1 MLDLEHQ
8 QCCVKHHRRPPKS
21 NPLGRTTLLT
31 SLRVP
36 VKVPPS
42 ETEILSSGDA
52 ANAAVW
58 LLDETTIGFGGFDSS
73 FTEL

>member
-1 MLDLEHQ
+1 VLDLEHQ
-8 QCCVKHHRRPPKS
+8 QCCVEHHRRPPKS

-42 ETEILSSGDA
+42 ETEILSSGVT

-58 LLDETTIGFGGFDSS
+58 LFGRNSNRFWWIR
-73 FTEL
+73 